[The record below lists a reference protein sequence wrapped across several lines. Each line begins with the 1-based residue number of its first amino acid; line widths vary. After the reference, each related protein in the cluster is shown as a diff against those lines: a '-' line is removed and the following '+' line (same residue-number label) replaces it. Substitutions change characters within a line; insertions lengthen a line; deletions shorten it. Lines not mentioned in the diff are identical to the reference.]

1 MFNTGAKLR
10 KNLTI
15 IYSLIKKTIINRN
28 NWLVCVLTHDDESHY
43 SFVETTSAEPRKHV
57 YAGDLLRQQKAFR
70 VPVVPVFQ
78 LISRNIVP
86 FFILHN

>member
-1 MFNTGAKLR
+1 MFYTGAKLR

-43 SFVETTSAEPRKHV
+43 SFVETTSAEPRKRNKYV
-57 YAGDLLRQQKAFR
+57 YAGDYADNVAREIRNALKGLLEEG
-70 VPVVPVFQ
+70 
-78 LISRNIVP
+78 
-86 FFILHN
+86 